1 MDVEGEDGPV
11 LRGDPV
17 RLQDLHLGGREV
29 TRKER
34 SLEVT
39 SLLLNLHFETKLDIL
54 PFSVF
59 LSDLSDF

>member
-29 TRKER
+29 TRRR

-39 SLLLNLHFETKLDIL
+39 ALLLNLHFETKLDIL